1 MLRITTST
9 DANKHQ
15 RWILQ
20 GQLAGPWAA
29 ELKSAWD
36 KALKQPKCVVDL
48 TDVTFVDEA
57 GATVLCAMKEAG
69 VRFIARGV
77 DNKHLLGEL
86 KGPSA
91 PALRR
96 CLSWLASG
104 KD

>member
-1 MLRITTST
+1 MLRITTTT
-9 DANKHQ
+9 DTSQHQ

-20 GQLAGPWAA
+20 GQLAGPWVA
-29 ELKSAWD
+29 ELRSAWD
-36 KALKQPKCVVDL
+36 NALKQPKCVVDL

-57 GATVLCAMKEAG
+57 GAKVLCSMKEAG

-96 CLSWLASG
+96 CLSWLADR